1 MSAPPIRLPTTDTA
15 NARQIIAHPDH
26 QDAASVLRACAHLQI
41 YGSGMDRERAKA
53 LHTAIV
59 RNAVTD
65 INRKGRIRRGMATA
79 GDVIGAALLFGIL
92 YIFLIFTP
100 G

>member
-1 MSAPPIRLPTTDTA
+1 MNAQPVRLPTIETA
-15 NARQIIAHPDH
+15 NARQIIARPDH
-26 QDAASVLRACAHLQI
+26 KDEASVLSACAHLQI
-41 YGSGMDRERAKA
+41 YGNGMDRERPKV
-53 LHTAIV
+53 LHTAIL
-59 RNAVTD
+59 RDAVTN